1 MIYCKKC
8 GNEILD
14 GDLFCRKCGAPYE
27 EDADDAEPTQSIQS
41 KKRPRRD
48 KCPACGEPI
57 SPLDKVC
64 PLCGYDLSEL
74 TRADR
79 EEKIASVQ
87 NAVGSA
93 KNAVKSAEEHVLKL
107 GGCGKVLWAFIILYA
122 FMLIAQLGT
131 GLFSGLSKALSHPS
145 ALISV
150 AILIGLFFY
159 LQKKER

>member
-14 GDLFCRKCGAPYE
+14 GDSFCSKCGAPYE
-27 EDADDAEPTQSIQS
+27 EAADDTEPAQPIQS
-41 KKRPRRD
+41 KRRPRKD

-57 SPLDKVC
+57 SPSDKVC

-74 TRADR
+74 ARADR
-79 EEKIASVQ
+79 EEKIADVQ

-107 GGCGKVLWAFIILYA
+107 GGCGKVLWAVILLYA
-122 FMLIAQLGT
+122 FILVAQLGT
-131 GLFSGLSKALSHPS
+131 GLFSGLSKVLSQPS

-150 AILIGLFFY
+150 VILIGLFFY

>member
-1 MIYCKKC
+1 MMRNPHSRFKARSVH
-8 GNEILD
+8 GETSALPAASR
-14 GDLFCRKCGAPYE
+14 F
-27 EDADDAEPTQSIQS
+27 
-41 KKRPRRD
+41 PRWIR
-48 KCPACGEPI
+48 
-57 SPLDKVC
+57 
-64 PLCGYDLSEL
+64 CGYDLSEL

-87 NAVGSA
+87 SAVGSA

-122 FMLIAQLGT
+122 FILIAQLGT
-131 GLFSGLSKALSHPS
+131 GFFSGLSKVLSHPL

>member
-1 MIYCKKC
+1 M
-8 GNEILD
+8 
-14 GDLFCRKCGAPYE
+14 
-27 EDADDAEPTQSIQS
+27 
-41 KKRPRRD
+41 
-48 KCPACGEPI
+48 
-57 SPLDKVC
+57 C

-87 NAVGSA
+87 SAVGSA

-122 FMLIAQLGT
+122 FILIAQLGT
-131 GLFSGLSKALSHPS
+131 GFFSGLSKVLSHPL

>member
-8 GNEILD
+8 GNEILE
-14 GDLFCRKCGAPYE
+14 GDSFCSKCGAPYE
-27 EDADDAEPTQSIQS
+27 EVTDDAEPAQPSQI

-57 SPLDKVC
+57 SPSDKVC

-74 TRADR
+74 ARADR
-79 EEKIASVQ
+79 EEKIADVQ

-93 KNAVKSAEEHVLKL
+93 KNVVKSAEEHVLEL
-107 GGCGKVLWAFIILYA
+107 GGCGKVLWAFILLYA
-122 FMLIAQLGT
+122 FILVAQLGT
-131 GLFSGLSKALSHPS
+131 GLFSGLSKVLSQPS

-150 AILIGLFFY
+150 VILIGLFFY

>member
-8 GNEILD
+8 GNEILG
-14 GDLFCRKCGAPYE
+14 GDSFCSKCGAPYE
-27 EDADDAEPTQSIQS
+27 EVTDDAEPAQPSQI

-57 SPLDKVC
+57 SPSDKVC

-74 TRADR
+74 ARADR
-79 EEKIASVQ
+79 EEKIADVQ

-93 KNAVKSAEEHVLKL
+93 KNVVKSAEEHVLKL
-107 GGCGKVLWAFIILYA
+107 GGCGKVLWAFILLYA
-122 FMLIAQLGT
+122 FILVAQLGT
-131 GLFSGLSKALSHPS
+131 GLFSGLSKVLSQPS

-150 AILIGLFFY
+150 VILIGLFFY